1 MTVLVVE
8 KSRQVGL
15 TLAQQAFAERLDR
28 AVELLDDQLYG
39 YGRHLLVAYATAR
52 LLGQDSREAMLQAHY
67 GKDFREPRAG
77 WNLPVLDRHGDAL
90 VKTFDAAVER
100 IRAKAVR
107 S

>member
-1 MTVLVVE
+1 MTALVAE

-15 TLAQQAFAERLDR
+15 TFADRVAR
-28 AVELLDDQLYG
+28 AVELLDGQVYG

-52 LLGQDSREAMLQAHY
+52 VLGEDTREAMLQAHY

-77 WNLPVLDRHGDAL
+77 WNLPVLERHGDDL

-100 IRAKAVR
+100 IRAKAGR
-107 S
+107 P